1 MNLLTIAY
9 LPHAKQ
15 HAAWRKEMK
24 AMRKQLQTTTEAITG
39 SFAEAN
45 SNQVLGIGNIVAKV
59 AAQRVENEAKVKAA
73 TSQRLATSSW
83 TVWDNKPLETKFDV
97 GGSSIDLASNTL
109 TLSDGTVIDLTT
121 GLKKINLTV

>member
-45 SNQVLGIGNIVAKV
+45 SNQVLGIGNIVIIV
-59 AAQRVENEAKVKAA
+59 IIRFPRFV
-73 TSQRLATSSW
+73 
-83 TVWDNKPLETKFDV
+83 DV
-97 GGSSIDLASNTL
+97 QDPVIVVVLIL
-109 TLSDGTVIDLTT
+109 CIILTVIIMV
-121 GLKKINLTV
+121 KRF